1 MSITPKC
8 KKKCSLKNCGKVPC
22 VLRHCLKCKIRQK
35 YKKTIG
41 FDWKLKEI
49 KNYKSFVMP
58 VDVKVGLKVL
68 DQW

>member
-1 MSITPKC
+1 ME
-8 KKKCSLKNCGKVPC
+8 GFQC
-22 VLRHCLKCKIRQK
+22 VLRHCLKCKIHQK